1 MSLPPAGA
9 GEPCWESNAG
19 GADGFPATVI
29 RGRASLAALRERV
42 AAERAAGTPPR
53 SIARI
58 ASDLT
63 DGIVLDVW
71 AAVMDDL
78 RAAAEAKRGSFE
90 KLVLVAHG
98 GYGRRCQAPYSDVDL
113 MILHSPSLVSVD
125 TSVVAVARRLLQ
137 ELFDIGLEVGQS
149 VRTVSEAIRLARSD
163 ATVYTTLIEARLLAG
178 PSGPD
183 EPFDRLIRDLAGI
196 ARRGPE
202 RLVARLCEARAEEA
216 SRYGESTALLEPN
229 VKRSPGG
236 LRDLQF
242 IHWLGYVAHGTADAA
257 ALVAAGMLSPRDA
270 AMLAAAADH
279 LHGVRIDLHLAAGRP
294 ADDLTRQMQQ
304 RLAEE
309 RGIAPAPGLLPVEIF
324 MREYFR
330 HTREVVRVV
339 ETVKARTLR
348 RPRRPSWVTGI
359 LGHRVE
365 DRYLVGPTTV
375 AVLAAHRGE
384 VAASLAAVLR
394 LLELSQT
401 YGWPVDDDSWD
412 AIRVAV
418 GAAAAAGADADASP
432 LPVDVCRGFLALFDR
447 PERLGSSLR
456 RLHDIGLLERIIP
469 EFSHARDLLQ
479 FNNYHKYTVDEHSI
493 RAVEAAVAHGA
504 SKGWMADLWRHVGR
518 RHLLLL
524 ALLIHD
530 LGKGYEED
538 HSEVGRRI
546 AESIA
551 VRLRLPGDEAGIL
564 AFLVHKHLVMAHLA
578 FRRDSSDPALVIR
591 FAYEVGSP
599 EVLSMLTLLTAAD
612 VAAVG
617 PGVWTEW
624 KSDLLADLQARTL
637 RVLDGEGVSASSGLL
652 RLGLEAL
659 LEEWEPD
666 DPVVRIGRQLP
677 ASMLRDLPPARIL
690 EELVQLAR
698 LPADGMFVATRWQAD
713 TSTVAVTVGT
723 RESVAPGVFHR
734 VTGALTSQR
743 LEILAAGIHT
753 LDDGLV
759 IDHFTVL
766 DPDFTGAPP
775 PDRFADIAAA
785 IRAGIRADR
794 APTFTPRL
802 NPLAPRPDP
811 AQRHPVRVAIDNV
824 SSETS
829 TIVEVFATDAPGLLY
844 RIARTLFD
852 AGVSVRSAKVG
863 TYLDQVVDGFHVT
876 DLEGGKIDD
885 VERLERLR
893 MTLEE
898 ALTLPRSP

>member
-1 MSLPPAGA
+1 MSIPPART
-9 GEPCWESNAG
+9 GELRWESNTG
-19 GADGFPATVI
+19 GADGFRPLVI

-53 SIARI
+53 SITRI

-63 DGIVLDVW
+63 DRIVLDVW
-71 AAVMDDL
+71 TTVIDDL
-78 RAAAEAKRGSFE
+78 RAAAEAKRGSLE
-90 KLVLVAHG
+90 QLVLVAHG
-98 GYGRRCQAPYSDVDL
+98 GYGRRSQAPYSDIDL
-113 MILHSPSLVSVD
+113 MLLHSPSLVSAD
-125 TSVVAVARRLLQ
+125 TSVAAVARRLLQ
-137 ELFDIGLEVGQS
+137 DLFDIGLEVGQS
-149 VRTVSEAIRLARSD
+149 VRTVAEAIRLARSD

-183 EPFDRLIRDLAGI
+183 EPFDRLTRDLAGI

-270 AMLAAAADH
+270 AVLAAAADH

-294 ADDLTRQMQQ
+294 ADDLTRQEQQ

-348 RPRRPSWVTGI
+348 RPRRSSWVTGL

-375 AVLAAHRGE
+375 AVLPAHRGE
-384 VAASLAAVLR
+384 VAASLVAVLR

-418 GAAAAAGADADASP
+418 GAAGGADPVDSP

-546 AESIA
+546 ADSIA
-551 VRLRLPGDEAGIL
+551 VRLRLPRDEAGIL

-637 RVLDGEGVSASSGLL
+637 GVLDGEGVAASSGPL

-698 LPADGMFVATRWQAD
+698 LPADGIFVASRWQAD

-802 NPLAPRPDP
+802 NPLAPRSNP
-811 AQRHPVRVAIDNV
+811 ALCHPVRVAIDNV

-852 AGVSVRSAKVG
+852 AGMSVRSAKVG

-893 MTLEE
+893 MTLEK
-898 ALTLPRSP
+898 ALAPVSSR